1 VRCRSLART
10 EVRARRHVEYGRTSK
25 LSRSSSTRPQASLRL
40 EVCSRRTVCSRPP
53 CVYAA
58 ARMPIRFRHELPAL
72 AQVQQ
77 VARGSAGA
85 KNSRQN
91 QEWPKNGVF
100 RCACRAHTL
109 ALSTI
114 RAHMAERGVLA
125 LCLQAPGETTA
136 AVACAALASALS
148 LPFSL
153 PPPPSPHLRPHPRR
167 STREGDPHV
176 KPLAGVWLP
185 PAGRGTGCRS
195 IMHVLHA
202 SARFSERSRAQP
214 HLQTQKRQRG
224 L

>member
-1 VRCRSLART
+1 M
-10 EVRARRHVEYGRTSK
+10 
-25 LSRSSSTRPQASLRL
+25 
-40 EVCSRRTVCSRPP
+40 CSRPP

-167 STREGDPHV
+167 PTREGGPPASGWRLVTTTHCENGPPHF
-176 KPLAGVWLP
+176 PLGSREARDARRELAGALGASILQRKWLRWCP
-185 PAGRGTGCRS
+185 RDVCITS
-195 IMHVLHA
+195 
-202 SARFSERSRAQP
+202 
-214 HLQTQKRQRG
+214 
-224 L
+224 